1 MIGHSLGGALASMA
15 SAFAVDDGLVQHD
28 DMSVYSFGCPRVG
41 DKTFAENVE
50 KVNR

>member
-15 SAFAVDDGLVQHD
+15 AAFAGDDGSVPYD
-28 DMSVYSFGCPRVG
+28 DLSVYSFGCPRVG